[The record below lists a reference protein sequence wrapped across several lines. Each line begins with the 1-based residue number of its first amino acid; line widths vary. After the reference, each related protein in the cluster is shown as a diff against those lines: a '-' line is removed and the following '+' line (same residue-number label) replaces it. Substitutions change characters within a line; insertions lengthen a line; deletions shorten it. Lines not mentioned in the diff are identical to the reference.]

1 MSKICDSS
9 LITPFILR
17 LMIQETMLQLKNWPV
32 TAVPASNYRSSK
44 STGHAVILTSFTADV
59 WEHRSF
65 SLPTCVKI
73 MLGDVCK
80 VSWRDLCLFQ
90 RYARLNTRPAGVF
103 GRTRSAGGGGFCPLP
118 NSRTRGRSEVGEAA
132 NECSWWILLKQL
144 KKILKGHLSGQ
155 CQVKG
160 QNRHF
165 WPNRLL
171 RRD

>member
-1 MSKICDSS
+1 MLVIFFGNVMEIKNKIKTADFFLEIVIMSKICDSS

-44 STGHAVILTSFTADV
+44 STGHAVTLMSFTADE

-80 VSWRDLCLFQ
+80 VS
-90 RYARLNTRPAGVF
+90 
-103 GRTRSAGGGGFCPLP
+103 
-118 NSRTRGRSEVGEAA
+118 
-132 NECSWWILLKQL
+132 
-144 KKILKGHLSGQ
+144 
-155 CQVKG
+155 
-160 QNRHF
+160 
-165 WPNRLL
+165 
-171 RRD
+171 